1 MSYKNDTSDDFTI
14 VKRKNKKS
22 VEKKSS
28 IKTKLTIE
36 DIRNN
41 VKLNNLLNEY
51 KPLAVILY
59 GSLAI
64 GKNRTTS
71 DIDLMFIWQKKSIPS
86 LEVLEN
92 IKKSI
97 EEIFI
102 TTVDLVNMIYMNKQI
117 TFIDDIEQEQEYLC
131 KDYYYIINVFN
142 EGVIIY
148 GDYNNKGNNCNNDKN
163 VILFSEKFVKL
174 V

>member
-1 MSYKNDTSDDFTI
+1 MSYNDDNNDDFTI
-14 VKRKNKKS
+14 VKRKNLKS
-22 VEKKSS
+22 KYIINSTNNNK
-28 IKTKLTIE
+28 KLTAD
-36 DIRNN
+36 DIKNN
-41 VKLNNLLNEY
+41 VIFNNLLNNY
-51 KPLAVILY
+51 KPISVILY

-71 DIDLMFIWQKKSIPS
+71 DIDLMIVWQKKSFPL

-97 EEIFI
+97 EEIFD

-117 TFIDDIEQEQEYLC
+117 TFIDDIEKEQEYIC
-131 KDYYYIINVFN
+131 KDYYYIVNVFN

-148 GDYNNKGNNCNNDKN
+148 GDVDKN

>member
-1 MSYKNDTSDDFTI
+1 MSYNDDNNDDFTI
-14 VKRKNKKS
+14 VKRKNLKS
-22 VEKKSS
+22 KYIINSTNNNK
-28 IKTKLTIE
+28 KLTAD
-36 DIRNN
+36 DIKNN
-41 VKLNNLLNEY
+41 VIFNNLLNNY
-51 KPLAVILY
+51 KPISVILY

-71 DIDLMFIWQKKSIPS
+71 DIDLMIVWQKKSIPL

-97 EEIFI
+97 EEIFD

-117 TFIDDIEQEQEYLC
+117 TFIDDIEKEQEYIC
-131 KDYYYIINVFN
+131 KDYYYIVNVFN
-142 EGVIIY
+142 EGIIIY
-148 GDYNNKGNNCNNDKN
+148 GNKDKN
-163 VILFSEKFVKL
+163 IILFSEKFVKL

>member
-1 MSYKNDTSDDFTI
+1 MSYNDDFTI

-41 VKLNNLLNEY
+41 NKLNNLLNEFR
-51 KPLAVILY
+51 PLSVVLY

-71 DIDLMFIWQKKSIPS
+71 DIDLMIIWNKKNVPS

-97 EEIFI
+97 EEIFV
-102 TTVDLVNMIYMNKQI
+102 TTVDLINMIYMNKQI
-117 TFIDDIEQEQEYLC
+117 TYVDDIEKEYVY
-131 KDYYYIINVFN
+131 KDYYYIVNVFN

-148 GDYNNKGNNCNNDKN
+148 GDVDKN

>member
-1 MSYKNDTSDDFTI
+1 MSYNNDTGDDFTI
-14 VKRKNKKS
+14 VKRKNKKIVK
-22 VEKKSS
+22 VENS
-28 IKTKLTIE
+28 IKTKITIE
-36 DIRNN
+36 DIKNN
-41 VKLNNLLNEY
+41 VMFKNLLNEY
-51 KPLAVILY
+51 RPLSVVLY

-86 LEVLEN
+86 LEVLEY

-102 TTVDLVNMIYMNKQI
+102 TTVDLVNMVYMNKQI
-117 TFIDDIEQEQEYLC
+117 TFIDDIEKEQEYIC
-131 KDYYYIINVFN
+131 KDYYYIVNVYS
-142 EGVIIY
+142 EGIIIY
-148 GDYNNKGNNCNNDKN
+148 GDYDKN
-163 VILFSEKFVKL
+163 VILFSEKSVKL

>member
-1 MSYKNDTSDDFTI
+1 MSYNDTNDDFTI
-14 VKRKNKKS
+14 VKRKNSKNKCIINS
-22 VEKKSS
+22 T

-36 DIRNN
+36 DIKNN
-41 VKLNNLLNEY
+41 VIFNNLLNEY
-51 KPLAVILY
+51 KPLSVILY

-64 GKNRTTS
+64 GKNRTSS

-86 LEVLEN
+86 LEVLQN

-97 EEIFI
+97 EEIFV
-102 TTVDLVNMIYMNKQI
+102 TTVDLVNMVYMNKQI

-131 KDYYYIINVFN
+131 KDYYYIVNVFN

-148 GDYNNKGNNCNNDKN
+148 GNDDKN
-163 VILFSEKFVKL
+163 IILFSEKSVKL

>member
-1 MSYKNDTSDDFTI
+1 MSYDNNTSDDFTI

-22 VEKKSS
+22 VEKKFS

-41 VKLNNLLNEY
+41 DKFINLLNEY
-51 KPLAVILY
+51 RPLSVILY

-71 DIDLMFIWQKKSIPS
+71 DIDLMIVWQKKNIPS

-97 EEIFI
+97 EKIFS
-102 TTVDLVNMIYMNKQI
+102 TTVDLVNMVYMNKQI
-117 TFIDDIEQEQEYLC
+117 TFIDDIEKEQEYLC
-131 KDYYYIINVFN
+131 KDYYYIVNVYN

-148 GDYNNKGNNCNNDKN
+148 GNDDKN
-163 VILFSEKFVKL
+163 IILFSEKFVKL

>member
-1 MSYKNDTSDDFTI
+1 MSYDDDNNDDFTI

-36 DIRNN
+36 DIKNN
-41 VKLNNLLNEY
+41 DKLNNLFNEFR
-51 KPLAVILY
+51 PLSVILY

-64 GKNRTTS
+64 GKNRKTS
-71 DIDLMFIWQKKSIPS
+71 DIDLMIIWQKKSIPS

-97 EEIFI
+97 EEIFV

-117 TFIDDIEQEQEYLC
+117 TFIDDIEKEYLC

-148 GDYNNKGNNCNNDKN
+148 NDYNYDKN
-163 VILFSEKFVKL
+163 IILFSEKFVKL
-174 V
+174 I

>member
-1 MSYKNDTSDDFTI
+1 MSYDNNTYDDFTI
-14 VKRKNKKS
+14 VKKKYKKTIKVETSINKKLTADD
-22 VEKKSS
+22 
-28 IKTKLTIE
+28 IK
-36 DIRNN
+36 NN
-41 VKLNNLLNEY
+41 VIFNNLLNEY
-51 KPLAVILY
+51 SPLSVILY

-71 DIDLMFIWQKKSIPS
+71 DIDLMIVWQKKSIPS

-97 EEIFI
+97 EKIFI
-102 TTVDLVNMIYMNKQI
+102 TTVDLVNMVYMNKQI
-117 TFIDDIEQEQEYLC
+117 TFIDDTEQEYMC
-131 KDYYYIINVFN
+131 KDYYYIVNVFN

-148 GDYNNKGNNCNNDKN
+148 GDYDNNNKNI
-163 VILFSEKFVKL
+163 ILFSEKSVKL

>member
-1 MSYKNDTSDDFTI
+1 MSYNDTNDDFTI
-14 VKRKNKKS
+14 VKRKNSKNKCIINS
-22 VEKKSS
+22 T

-36 DIRNN
+36 DIKNN
-41 VKLNNLLNEY
+41 VIFNNLLNEY
-51 KPLAVILY
+51 KPLSVILY

-71 DIDLMFIWQKKSIPS
+71 DIDLMFVWQKKSIPS
-86 LEVLEN
+86 LEVLQN

-102 TTVDLVNMIYMNKQI
+102 TTVDLVNMVYMNKQI
-117 TFIDDIEQEQEYLC
+117 TFIDDIVKEQEYMC
-131 KDYYYIINVFN
+131 KDYYYIVNVYS
-142 EGVIIY
+142 EGIIIY
-148 GDYNNKGNNCNNDKN
+148 GDYDKN
-163 VILFSEKFVKL
+163 IILFSEKSVKL

>member
-1 MSYKNDTSDDFTI
+1 MSYKNDTCDDFTI
-14 VKRKNKKS
+14 VKKKNKKKS
-22 VEKKSS
+22 VEKKTS

-36 DIRNN
+36 DIKNN
-41 VKLNNLLNEY
+41 VIFNNLLNEY
-51 KPLAVILY
+51 NPLSVILY

-86 LEVLEN
+86 LDVLEN

-97 EEIFI
+97 EEIFERK
-102 TTVDLVNMIYMNKQI
+102 VDLVNMVYINKQI
-117 TFIDDIEQEQEYLC
+117 TFIDDIEKEQEYLC
-131 KDYYYIINVFN
+131 RDYYYVVNVFN

-148 GDYNNKGNNCNNDKN
+148 GKDNKNI
-163 VILFSEKFVKL
+163 ILFSEKCVKL
-174 V
+174 I

>member
-1 MSYKNDTSDDFTI
+1 MSYNDTDDFII
-14 VKRKNKKS
+14 VKKKYKKS
-22 VEKKSS
+22 VKVETS

-36 DIRNN
+36 DIKNN

-71 DIDLMFIWQKKSIPS
+71 DIDLMIIWQKKNIPS

-97 EEIFI
+97 EEIFN
-102 TTVDLVNMIYMNKQI
+102 TTVDLVNMVYMNKQI
-117 TFIDDIEQEQEYLC
+117 TFIDDVEKEQEYMC
-131 KDYYYIINVFN
+131 KDYYYIVNVFN

-148 GDYNNKGNNCNNDKN
+148 GNNNKNI
-163 VILFSEKFVKL
+163 ILFSEKCVKL

>member
-1 MSYKNDTSDDFTI
+1 MSYNNDTKYDTDDFII
-14 VKRKNKKS
+14 VKKKYKKS
-22 VEKKSS
+22 VKVETS

-36 DIRNN
+36 DIKNN
-41 VKLNNLLNEY
+41 VKFNNLLNKY

-64 GKNRTTS
+64 GKNRMSS
-71 DIDLMFIWQKKSIPS
+71 DIDLMIIWQKKNIPS

-97 EEIFI
+97 EEIFD
-102 TTVDLVNMIYMNKQI
+102 TTVDLVNMVYMNKQI
-117 TFIDDIEQEQEYLC
+117 TYVNDIEQEYLC
-131 KDYYYIINVFN
+131 KDYYYIVNVFN
-142 EGVIIY
+142 EGIIIY
-148 GDYNNKGNNCNNDKN
+148 GDDDKN
-163 VILFSEKFVKL
+163 IILFSEKFVKL

>member
-1 MSYKNDTSDDFTI
+1 MSDNNDTNDDFSI
-14 VKRKNKKS
+14 VKKKYKKS
-22 VEKKSS
+22 VKVETS
-28 IKTKLTIE
+28 IKTKLTAE
-36 DIRNN
+36 DIKNN

-51 KPLAVILY
+51 KPLSVILY

-71 DIDLMFIWQKKSIPS
+71 DIDLMIIWNKKNIPS

-102 TTVDLVNMIYMNKQI
+102 TTVDLVNMVYMNKQI
-117 TFIDDIEQEQEYLC
+117 TFIDDTEQEYMC
-131 KDYYYIINVFN
+131 KDYYYIVNVFN

-148 GDYNNKGNNCNNDKN
+148 GDYDNNNKNNNKN
-163 VILFSEKFVKL
+163 IILFSEKFVKL

>member
-1 MSYKNDTSDDFTI
+1 MSYNDDNNDDFTI
-14 VKRKNKKS
+14 VKRKNLKS
-22 VEKKSS
+22 KYIINSTNNNK
-28 IKTKLTIE
+28 KLTAD
-36 DIRNN
+36 DIKNN
-41 VKLNNLLNEY
+41 VIFNNLLNNY
-51 KPLAVILY
+51 KPISVILY

-71 DIDLMFIWQKKSIPS
+71 DIDLMIVWQKKSFPL

-97 EEIFI
+97 EEIFD

-117 TFIDDIEQEQEYLC
+117 TFIDDIEKEQEYIC
-131 KDYYYIINVFN
+131 KDYYYIVNVFN
-142 EGVIIY
+142 EGIIIY
-148 GDYNNKGNNCNNDKN
+148 GNKDKN
-163 VILFSEKFVKL
+163 IILFSEKFVKL

>member
-1 MSYKNDTSDDFTI
+1 MSYNDDFTI

-36 DIRNN
+36 DIRSNN
-41 VKLNNLLNEY
+41 KLNNLLNEFR
-51 KPLAVILY
+51 PLSVVLY

-86 LEVLEN
+86 LEVLQN

-97 EEIFI
+97 EEIFN
-102 TTVDLVNMIYMNKQI
+102 TTVDLVNMVYVNKQI
-117 TFIDDIEQEQEYLC
+117 TFIDDMEQEHLFT
-131 KDYYYIINVFN
+131 DYNYIINVFN

-148 GDYNNKGNNCNNDKN
+148 GNEDKN